1 MWVGYYLVLGV
12 ELNHSPDLS
21 TLGGSGL
28 GTRLH
33 IHCYGYVSPANVRPI
48 GGICRWNCDYGCL
61 EKFCQAATSVRYV
74 SICFP
79 AASYLFCS
87 RGCNRVL
94 SGKTRSE
101 YCVQTCTLAL
111 FGSLE
116 AIFRAKNRLQN
127 PNMSCTHYFDIVAL
141 SSAPVAWGSLKTIR
155 LRKTNHNLCH

>member
-1 MWVGYYLVLGV
+1 MWVGYYPVLGV
-12 ELNHSPDLS
+12 ELNNSPDLS

-61 EKFCQAATSVRYV
+61 EKFCQAATSIRYV

-79 AASYLFCS
+79 AASYLFCF

-94 SGKTRSE
+94 SSKTRSK

-111 FGSLE
+111 CVSKHELAPFQLILGPI
-116 AIFRAKNRLQN
+116 IF
-127 PNMSCTHYFDIVAL
+127 PE
-141 SSAPVAWGSLKTIR
+141 TIWLPR
-155 LRKTNHNLCH
+155 GHF